1 MQLTLHMFLI
11 VCPLVFLGGFV
22 DSIAGGGGLITLP
35 AYLFAGLPAHNAIAT
50 NKLSSSCG
58 TVVSCFRFLK
68 NKSVIIQLILPTV
81 IAALIGSS
89 IGARLILMVSDQY
102 IKYFLLFA
110 LPIVAYFVVFRRNTI
125 QDTKQTPISHSK
137 QYTIAI
143 LASFLIGAYD
153 GFYGPGTGTFLVL
166 ALTGLAKIDVK
177 EATGNTKFINLAS
190 NIAALITFL
199 VNGKILI
206 PLGLAAALFSMAG
219 NYLGSGMVL
228 KNGARIIRPIIV
240 VVLVLLL
247 IKIVL

>member
-35 AYLFAGLPAHNAIAT
+35 AYLLAGLPAHNAIAT

-58 TVVSCFRFLK
+58 TLVACIRFLK
-68 NKSVIIQLILPTV
+68 NKTVIIRLILPTV
-81 IAALIGSS
+81 VSALIGSA

-110 LPIVAYFVVFRRNTI
+110 LPIVAYFVVFRRNTMQVTEHSLI
-125 QDTKQTPISHSK
+125 STKK
-137 QYTIAI
+137 QYTIAMI
-143 LASFLIGAYD
+143 VSFIIGAYD

-166 ALTGLAKIDVK
+166 ALTGLGKIDVK

-190 NIAALITFL
+190 NIAALITFFI
-199 VNGKILI
+199 NGKLLI
-206 PLGLAAALFSMAG
+206 PLGLCAALFSMAG

-228 KNGARIIRPIIV
+228 KSGEKIVRPIII
-240 VVLVLLL
+240 VVLILLL
-247 IKIVL
+247 IKILL

>member
-35 AYLFAGLPAHNAIAT
+35 AYLLAGLPAHNAIAT

-58 TVVSCFRFLK
+58 TLVACIRFLK
-68 NKSVIIQLILPTV
+68 NKTVIMRLILPTV
-81 IAALIGSS
+81 VSALIGSA
-89 IGARLILMVSDQY
+89 IGARLILMVSDRY

-110 LPIVAYFVVFRRNTI
+110 LPIVSYFVVFRRNTM
-125 QDTKQTPISHSK
+125 QVTGHSSVSTKK

-143 LASFLIGAYD
+143 IVSFIIGAYD

-190 NIAALITFL
+190 NIAALITFFI
-199 VNGKILI
+199 NGKLLI
-206 PLGLAAALFSMAG
+206 PLGLCAALFSMAG

-228 KNGARIIRPIIV
+228 KSGEKIVRPIII
-240 VVLVLLL
+240 VVLILLL
-247 IKIVL
+247 IKILL

>member
-50 NKLSSSCG
+50 NKLSSSFG
-58 TVVSCFRFLK
+58 TVVSCIRFLK
-68 NKSVIIQLILPTV
+68 NKSVIIQLIFPTV
-81 IAALIGSS
+81 VAALIGSS
-89 IGARLILMVSDQY
+89 IGARLILMVSDRY
-102 IKYFLLFA
+102 IRYFLLFA
-110 LPIVAYFVVFRRNTI
+110 LPIVAYFVVFRSNTI
-125 QDTKQTPISHSK
+125 HVTEQTAVSQRK

-199 VNGKILI
+199 INGKILI
-206 PLGLAAALFSMAG
+206 PLGLSAALFSMAG

-228 KNGARIIRPIIV
+228 KNGSRIIRPLIV
-240 VVLVLLL
+240 VVLILLL
-247 IKIVL
+247 IKILL